1 MPERATSPVLET
13 DPTQDARQSAT
24 AAGRREHSRGLLWWL
39 AGFLLL
45 LLGLALQL
53 SLLVYAMYVLLT
65 ILAISG
71 HLAREWTENVT
82 AERECSRLTA
92 EIGEKV
98 AVIVTVHNT
107 GRWTIPWLLLED
119 SLPRGAL
126 SQKPPRIQL
135 ERKRISLTRL
145 RAGAKHNLMYQVQF
159 LMRGYYQLGP
169 VLLESGD
176 VFGLNRRFRIATQP
190 HFVLVHP
197 RIVPLQGYDLMS
209 RRPIGEVRITHQLY
223 ADPTRI
229 SGVRSYERGDPM
241 NRIHWKTTARS
252 GSLHSKTFE
261 PSSVA
266 GATIMLDFH
275 VSGYTSRGE
284 PHRSE
289 LAVTAAASLANSVSL
304 MGQQIGLI
312 TNGRDAA
319 DRIRQEGWSHE
330 FRTRAMAQAAV
341 GMLDANERLA
351 PVRVPTRRGADQ
363 LSRILQT
370 LARVELS
377 DGLPFADLIMESA
390 GRIPRDATVI
400 AILPDATSDTALAL
414 GSLRRRGFA
423 VTAILTMYAQEDRYS
438 SAAARL
444 QTEGIDIR
452 LVEDEQM
459 LSACCAQQLTR

>member
-1 MPERATSPVLET
+1 MPDRATSPSLET
-13 DPTQDARQSAT
+13 DSSDATRRSTAT
-24 AAGRREHSRGLLWWL
+24 GQRREPSRGLLWWL

-65 ILAISG
+65 ILALSAY
-71 HLAREWTENVT
+71 LAREWTENVT

-92 EIGEKV
+92 QIGEKV
-98 AVIVTVHNT
+98 AVIITIHNA

-119 SLPRGAL
+119 SLPRKAL

-135 ERKRISLTRL
+135 DRKRISLTRL
-145 RAGAKHNLMYQVQF
+145 KAGAQHSLLYQIQF

-169 VLLESGD
+169 TLLESGD
-176 VFGLNRRFRIATQP
+176 LFGLNRRFRIVTEP
-190 HFVLVHP
+190 HFILVPP
-197 RIVPLQGYDLMS
+197 RIVPLLGYDVMS
-209 RRPIGEVRITHQLY
+209 RRPMGEVRITHQQY
-223 ADPTRI
+223 ADPSRV

-241 NRIHWKTTARS
+241 NQIHWKTTART
-252 GSLHSKTFE
+252 GTLHSKTFE
-261 PSSVA
+261 PSTVA
-266 GATIMLDFH
+266 GATIVLDFH
-275 VSGYTSRGE
+275 VAGYTARGE

-304 MGQQIGLI
+304 MGEQIGLV

-330 FRTRAMAQAAV
+330 FQTRALAQAAV
-341 GMLDANERLA
+341 GMLDANDRLA
-351 PVRVPTRRGADQ
+351 PVQVPTRRGVEQ

-377 DGLPFADLIMESA
+377 DGLPLADLVIETA
-390 GRIPRDATVI
+390 GRIPRDATLI
-400 AILPDATSDTALAL
+400 AILPDATPETALAL

-423 VTAILTMYAQEDRYS
+423 VTVILIMYTQEDRYS
-438 SAAARL
+438 EVAGRL
-444 QTEGIDIR
+444 HAEGIDVR

-459 LSACCAQQLTR
+459 LTVCCSQQLAR